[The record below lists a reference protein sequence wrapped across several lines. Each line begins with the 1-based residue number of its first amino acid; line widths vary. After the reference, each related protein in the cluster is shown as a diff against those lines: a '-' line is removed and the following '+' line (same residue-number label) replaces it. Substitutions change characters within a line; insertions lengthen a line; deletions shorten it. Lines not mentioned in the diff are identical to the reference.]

1 MPNRLSNETSPYL
14 QQHADNPVDWWPWCD
29 EALDTA
35 RREDRPILLS
45 IGYSACHWCHVMAH
59 ESFEDRATADRMNRD
74 FVNIKVDREERPDL
88 DHIYQLAHQMLN
100 GRPGGWP
107 LTVFLAPDGAPFF
120 SGTYFP
126 NEARHGLPAFSD
138 LLARVATA
146 WREQREALEGQN
158 RELREAL
165 ARHNAAAEPEKP
177 TAKITQALRK
187 RLLEAHDERW
197 GGFGAAP
204 KFPHAADLDFLLRRS
219 VSHKDEFARN
229 AVIHT
234 LERMAGGGIFD
245 QLGGGFFRYS
255 TDERW
260 EIPHFEKMLYDNGP
274 LLALYADAWLLDAR
288 PLFADVVERTAR
300 WVQREMQDAEGGY
313 FAALD
318 ADSDG
323 EEGAFYVW
331 DVDLLRAA
339 LPPDQVA
346 LVDAHYGLEDP
357 PNFEQRAW
365 HLRVQ
370 TPADEIARSIGLGL
384 DAARQRIDAARQR
397 LFEVRATTRAMP
409 GRDEKVLAAWNGM
422 MVRGMAR
429 AGQVMRRGEWI
440 ESAQRALDFVRERM
454 WIDGR
459 LRACYKDGQ
468 ARFAACLDD
477 HAFLLDGA
485 LALLQAEYRSADMEF
500 ALALAEALMARFE
513 DAEHGGFLFTAH
525 DHEALLT
532 RPREGRDGA
541 MAAGNSVAALGL
553 LRLGHLSGDER
564 FVRAGER
571 AVEAWS
577 AVAAQ
582 SPEGFSSLMVAAEE
596 MLLPPVSA
604 VVYGP
609 GASMAGWQ
617 EALAGLYLPH
627 AVTVCVPEEAQAPEW
642 LRRHGEHRVNG
653 WVCWGVEC
661 LPPANRAD
669 DFIRILS
676 EMVNAPGIS

>member
-1 MPNRLSNETSPYL
+1 MPNRLDNETSPYL
-14 QQHADNPVDWWPWCD
+14 QQHANNPVDWWPWCD
-29 EALDTA
+29 EALETA

-59 ESFEDRATADRMNRD
+59 ESFEDRATADLLND
-74 FVNIKVDREERPDL
+74 NFVNIKVDREERPDL

-100 GRPGGWP
+100 ERPGGWP
-107 LTVFLAPDGAPFF
+107 LTVFLAPDGTPFF

-126 NEARHGLPAFSD
+126 NEARHGLPAFTD
-138 LLARVATA
+138 LLGRIVAA
-146 WREQREALEGQN
+146 WRDQREALEGQN
-158 RELREAL
+158 RGLREAL
-165 ARHNAAAEPEKP
+165 VRHNAPDEPEKP
-177 TAKITQALRK
+177 TARIPQALRK
-187 RLLEAHDERW
+187 QLLEAHDERW
-197 GGFGAAP
+197 GGFGGAP
-204 KFPHAADLDFLLRRS
+204 KFPHAADLDFLLRRG

-229 AVIHT
+229 AVLQT
-234 LERMAGGGIFD
+234 LDRMARGGIFD

-274 LLALYADAWLLDAR
+274 LLALYADAWLLDSR

-300 WVQREMQDAEGGY
+300 WVMREMQADEGGY

-339 LPPDQVA
+339 LPPEQVA
-346 LVDAHYGLEDP
+346 MADAHYGLEAP

-370 TPADEIARSIGLGL
+370 TPVDEIARSIGLGL
-384 DAARQRIDAARQR
+384 DAARERVDAARQR
-397 LFEVRATTRAMP
+397 LFEVRAATRTPP

-429 AGQVMRRGEWI
+429 AGQVMRRPEWV
-440 ESAQRALDFVRERM
+440 ESAQRAIDFARRQLWCE
-454 WIDGR
+454 GR
-459 LRACYKDGQ
+459 LLACCKDGQ
-468 ARFAACLDD
+468 ARFGGCLDD
-477 HAFLLDGA
+477 YAFMLDGA
-485 LALLQAEYRSADMEF
+485 LALLEAEYRSEDMEF
-500 ALALAEALMARFE
+500 ALSLADGLIERFE
-513 DAEHGGFLFTAH
+513 DKEHGAFLFTAH

-541 MAAGNSVAALGL
+541 MAAGNSIAARCL
-553 LRLGHLSGDER
+553 LRLGHLSGDSR
-564 FVRAGER
+564 FTRAGER
-571 AVEAWS
+571 AVEAWTAAAS
-577 AVAAQ
+577 A
-582 SPEGFSSLMVAAEE
+582 SPQGFSSLMVAAEE

-609 GASMAGWQ
+609 EASIGSWQ
-617 EALAGLYLPH
+617 EALAALYLPH
-627 AVTVCVPEEAQAPEW
+627 AISVCVPEEAQAPEW
-642 LRRHGEHRVNG
+642 LRRRGEHRVNG

>member
-1 MPNRLSNETSPYL
+1 
-14 QQHADNPVDWWPWCD
+14 
-29 EALDTA
+29 
-35 RREDRPILLS
+35 
-45 IGYSACHWCHVMAH
+45 
-59 ESFEDRATADRMNRD
+59 
-74 FVNIKVDREERPDL
+74 
-88 DHIYQLAHQMLN
+88 
-100 GRPGGWP
+100 
-107 LTVFLAPDGAPFF
+107 
-120 SGTYFP
+120 
-126 NEARHGLPAFSD
+126 
-138 LLARVATA
+138 
-146 WREQREALEGQN
+146 
-158 RELREAL
+158 
-165 ARHNAAAEPEKP
+165 
-177 TAKITQALRK
+177 
-187 RLLEAHDERW
+187 
-197 GGFGAAP
+197 
-204 KFPHAADLDFLLRRS
+204 
-219 VSHKDEFARN
+219 
-229 AVIHT
+229 
-234 LERMAGGGIFD
+234 
-245 QLGGGFFRYS
+245 
-255 TDERW
+255 
-260 EIPHFEKMLYDNGP
+260 
-274 LLALYADAWLLDAR
+274 
-288 PLFADVVERTAR
+288 
-300 WVQREMQDAEGGY
+300 
-313 FAALD
+313 
-318 ADSDG
+318 
-323 EEGAFYVW
+323 
-331 DVDLLRAA
+331 
-339 LPPDQVA
+339 
-346 LVDAHYGLEDP
+346 
-357 PNFEQRAW
+357 
-365 HLRVQ
+365 
-370 TPADEIARSIGLGL
+370 
-384 DAARQRIDAARQR
+384 
-397 LFEVRATTRAMP
+397 
-409 GRDEKVLAAWNGM
+409 M